1 MALES
6 LPKISPA
13 NFSPENDLIQVYSK
27 KGDYVGVINPSY
39 IKSSPSGVSGAIQ
52 FSDGSAF
59 ASDASN
65 LFWDDT
71 NNRLGVGTPSPTA
84 KVNIVDNVGGT
95 GNALLIS
102 HPTAPATLSYNPNAS
117 ALILSG
123 GYSYLAI
130 NTFGGGSNALTL
142 GSGGPHGYLDL
153 KENGT
158 TYVSLSGTSTGN
170 AGYSYFL
177 SQLGVGTATTL
188 GAKMNIKGS
197 GSTSATTSLL
207 VQNSAGTQLMKV
219 QDDSTTII
227 RKTSFL
233 TYGLQINDTSGGVGG
248 ISLTGTPPANNQ
260 LILAAGCLIK
270 TSTTFGS
277 TTGAAMNFGTA
288 EVASTSGD
296 VANFE
301 FAGQANMQSGNA
313 SFSQL
318 KLTPN
323 FTTGGTYS
331 GIARGVYYAPSGSL
345 TGVTSH
351 YAWQNTSGAM
361 IVNSSTPNASAILQ
375 ADSTTQGFLPPR
387 MTDAQIRA
395 IVSPANGLVAYN
407 TDINHLCCYQNGAWA
422 KFSHSP
428 M

>member
-13 NFSPENDLIQVYSK
+13 NFFPDNDLIQVYSK

-39 IKSSPSGVSGAIQ
+39 IKGSPSGVSGAIQ

-65 LFWDDT
+65 LFWD
-71 NNRLGVGTPSPTA
+71 NVNKRLGVGTPSPTA

-102 HPTAPATLSYNPNAS
+102 HPSAPATLSYNPNAS

-142 GSGGPHGYLDL
+142 GSGGPQGYLDL

-207 VQNSAGTQLMKV
+207 VQNSGGSTNFQITDDGQVSIPPKNAGNIANLV
-219 QDDSTTII
+219 INGGSLNNTTSAGID
-227 RKTSFL
+227 L
-233 TYGLQINDTSGGVGG
+233 VGG
-248 ISLTGTPPANNQ
+248 QYA
-260 LILAAGCLIK
+260 
-270 TSTTFGS
+270 
-277 TTGAAMNFGTA
+277 
-288 EVASTSGD
+288 
-296 VANFE
+296 
-301 FAGQANMQSGNA
+301 
-313 SFSQL
+313 SQL
-318 KLTPN
+318 
-323 FTTGGTYS
+323 
-331 GIARGVYYAPSGSL
+331 
-345 TGVTSH
+345 
-351 YAWQNTSGAM
+351 
-361 IVNSSTPNASAILQ
+361 
-375 ADSTTQGFLPPR
+375 
-387 MTDAQIRA
+387 
-395 IVSPANGLVAYN
+395 
-407 TDINHLCCYQNGAWA
+407 
-422 KFSHSP
+422 
-428 M
+428 